1 MSAKRRW
8 TGWIVAVVV
17 LLGGGGWLVR
27 RAAAGA
33 QKLPSAQVQMG
44 DLDEYVSCR
53 GTLSAQQA
61 GVLIAP
67 NRVESLRI
75 IYLAPG
81 GSEVKKGAVVVR
93 LDVSGLEQ
101 KATELAL
108 ALKTAQAKL
117 SQAEAEA
124 EVTHQKDVLTLVE
137 DQVAAG
143 TAQNDARKASVQSRI
158 AGQEADGKLATAQ
171 AEVSAQQASGKLHS
185 TAAAAQV
192 QSLRE
197 ARDKAAAQLQREQAT
212 VAEATLRAP
221 MAGVVTYSMNYRN
234 FNDPHPYR
242 VGDVVSAGDE
252 IAQIPNLQTL
262 EVDADLE
269 QTDRGKVHIGDAITA
284 QAPAL
289 PEVQLTGAVERIAGL
304 TSLDFSGSFPPPRIF
319 RLTASLTHPNARLR
333 PQMKVTMKVIT
344 RELHQVA
351 LVPARAIFTR
361 DGHAIVY
368 LQQAGHYPPK
378 RVTLLGR
385 NPTEA
390 AIRGL
395 GAGASVALVQPGTK
409 APRKTA
415 NPAGAAGL
423 EGTQP

>member
-1 MSAKRRW
+1 MKRRW
-8 TGWIVAVVV
+8 IGWMLAGVVIV
-17 LLGGGGWLVR
+17 GGGSWLAK
-27 RAAAGA
+27 RAAAGG
-33 QKLPSAQVQMG
+33 QKLPSAQVQIG
-44 DLDEYVSCR
+44 NLEEYVSCR
-53 GTLSAQQA
+53 GTLSARQA

-67 NRVESLRI
+67 NRIESLRI
-75 IYLAPG
+75 TYLAPS
-81 GSEVKKGAVVVR
+81 GSEVRKGQVVVR

-143 TAQNDARKASVQSRI
+143 TAQNDAMKASVQSRI
-158 AGQEADGKLATAQ
+158 AGQEADGKLATAK
-171 AEVSAQQASGKLHS
+171 AEVNAQQASGKLHA

-197 ARDKAAAQLQREQAT
+197 ARDQAAAQLQREQAT

-221 MAGVVTYSMNYRN
+221 MAGVVTYSMNYSN

-252 IAQIPNLQTL
+252 IAQIPNLATL

-269 QTDRGKVHIGDAITA
+269 QTDRGKVQIGNAITA

-304 TSLDFSGSFPPPRIF
+304 TSLDFSGTFPPPRIF
-319 RLTASLTHPNARLR
+319 RLTASLARPDARLR

-351 LVPARAIFTR
+351 LVPAQAVFTR
-361 DGHAIVY
+361 DGQAIVY
-368 LQQAGHYPPK
+368 VQQGDRYQPR

-390 AIRGL
+390 AVRGVT
-395 GAGASVALVQPGTK
+395 AGVRVALVQPGLK

-415 NPAGAAGL
+415 SPDSPAGIA
-423 EGTQP
+423 GTQP

>member
-1 MSAKRRW
+1 MSAQRRW
-8 TGWIVAVVV
+8 LSWIVAVAVIV
-17 LLGGGGWLVR
+17 GGGSWLVR
-27 RAAAGA
+27 RAAAGN
-33 QKLPSAQVQMG
+33 QKLPNAQVQIG

-53 GTLSAQQA
+53 GTLSARQA

-75 IYLAPG
+75 LYLAPG
-81 GSEVKKGAVVVR
+81 GSEVRKGQVVVR
-93 LDVSGLEQ
+93 LDVSGLKQ

-124 EVTHQKDVLTLVE
+124 AVTHQKDVLTLVE
-137 DQVAAG
+137 DQVSAG
-143 TAQNDARKASVQSRI
+143 EAQNDAVKASVQSRI
-158 AGQEADGKLATAQ
+158 AGQEADGKLATAK
-171 AEVSAQQASGKLHS
+171 AEVNAQQASGKLHS
-185 TAAAAQV
+185 AAAAAQV
-192 QSLRE
+192 QALRE

-221 MAGVVTYSMNYRN
+221 MVGVVTYSMNYSN
-234 FNDPHPYR
+234 FNDRHPYR

-252 IAQIPNLQTL
+252 IAQIPNLATL

-269 QTDRGKVHIGDAITA
+269 QTDRGKVHVGDAITA

-289 PEVQLTGAVERIAGL
+289 PEVQLTGTVERIADL
-304 TSLDFSGSFPPPRIF
+304 TSLDFSGTFPPPRIF
-319 RLTASLTHPNARLR
+319 RLTAALQHPNARLR

-361 DGHAIVY
+361 AGQAIVY
-368 LQQAGHYPPK
+368 VQQAGRYRPQ

-385 NPTEA
+385 NATEA

-395 GAGASVALVQPGTK
+395 AAGARVALVPPGAQ
-409 APRKTA
+409 APRKTEK
-415 NPAGAAGL
+415 PASTAGIA
-423 EGTQP
+423 GTQP